1 MADSGVTQEIK
12 RRLDLVQVI
21 SEYVPTKKAGT
32 SFRAVCPF
40 HNEKSP
46 SLFVSPEKQMWH
58 CFGCGEG
65 GDVFAFVMKIEGM
78 EFKDALRHLAKKAG
92 VELTEET
99 RKTSGERAKLI
110 EANTLAMKFWH
121 QVLMKTDVAAGAREY
136 LSKRALAEETITSF
150 GIGFAPDTWD
160 SLKNALN
167 KKGIDDATLLK
178 AGLASPREK
187 GVGCFDRFRGRI
199 MFPIRDVHGDVVG
212 FTGRV
217 MPGAD
222 GKDPK
227 DVGKYMNTPQTPLYN
242 KSAVL
247 FCLDRARTEIKRK
260 GFAVVVEGNMDAI
273 TSHQAGVTNV
283 VASSGTA
290 FTDEQLGL
298 LQRYANKLVLSFDMD
313 AAGEL
318 AARRSIDLALQH
330 GFVLRVLRLP
340 PEAGKDPDDCIR
352 KNPALWTRA
361 IDESVPYMQWYIDK
375 VRTKMQGAD
384 PQKKAELSKELL
396 GEIAKIPEPVEQAEW
411 VKVVAAMFG
420 TPEVMLYER
429 LQSIRHG
436 SSSGSRAGSSATAAH
451 SPSGSFADARSAQSD
466 SRRTPAALE
475 RESPRGRTSSGSH
488 QGRMDYK
495 AKPRQQ
501 VEYQGESENSGQDQ
515 YQSQS
520 YTPTSAPK
528 SAAPAKKNPGNRLKI
543 LAANALGIAL
553 RWPELAPVLAQLRE
567 EVLPPEL
574 VPLYKVAIGAYSQSE
589 SSVVEQQEIT
599 LYLLRAEKDFS
610 GITSDERKLA
620 LGRLVTEL
628 QQLHREVR
636 KMQLVELMAH
646 AEKTRDTAQI
656 LTIQEELTK
665 LLTQTIQ

>member
-1 MADSGVTQEIK
+1 MMADQGVTTEIK

-21 SEYVPTKKAGT
+21 SEYVPTKKAGS

-136 LSKRALAEETITSF
+136 LSKRALAEETIVSF
-150 GIGFAPDTWD
+150 GIGFAPDSWD

-178 AGLASPREK
+178 AGLVSPREK
-187 GVGCFDRFRGRI
+187 GPGCFDRFRGRI

-217 MPGAD
+217 MPGSD

-227 DVGKYMNTPQTPLYN
+227 DAGKYMNTPQTPLYN

-273 TSHQAGVTNV
+273 TSHQAGITNV

-352 KNPALWTRA
+352 KNPAMWTRA

-375 VRTKMQGAD
+375 VRGRMAGAD

-429 LQSIRHG
+429 LQTLRHTPA
-436 SSSGSRAGSSATAAH
+436 SGSRAH
-451 SPSGSFADARSAQSD
+451 SPSGSFADARSTQSD

-475 RESPRGRTSSGSH
+475 RESPRGRTSAGSH

-495 AKPRQQ
+495 QKAPRA
-501 VEYQGESENSGQDQ
+501 EYQGESADPGQ
-515 YQSQS
+515 YQG
-520 YTPTSAPK
+520 APVAQK
-528 SAAPAKKNPGNRLKI
+528 SHAPAKKVPANRLKI
-543 LAANALGIAL
+543 MAANALGMAL
-553 RWPELAPVLAQLRE
+553 RWPELAPVLAQLKE
-567 EVLPPEL
+567 DVLPPEL
-574 VPLYKVAIGAYSQSE
+574 APLYKVALGAYSQSE

-610 GITSDERKLA
+610 DITSDERKLA

-636 KMQLVELMAH
+636 KMQLVQLMAH
-646 AEKTRDTAQI
+646 AEKTRDSAQI